1 MILIIDHV
9 NLTMNIRI
17 AFVLESKSVRFLIP
31 GTLFLKLFDYSFVS
45 NTK

>member
-1 MILIIDHV
+1 MSIDAIK
-9 NLTMNIRI
+9 IRT
-17 AFVLESKSVRFLIP
+17 AFVLESKSVPFLIA